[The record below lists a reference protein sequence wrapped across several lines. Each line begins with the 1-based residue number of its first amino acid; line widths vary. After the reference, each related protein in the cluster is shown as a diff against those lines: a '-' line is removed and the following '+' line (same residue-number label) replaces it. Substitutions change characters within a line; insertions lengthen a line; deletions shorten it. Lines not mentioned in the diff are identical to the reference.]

1 MRKRGL
7 MIALFI
13 VGLAMLIPFN
23 GTTWWGLEDSF
34 YGPLFIGILAVA
46 AVLAMIG
53 LNAKGRER
61 WLAFALSSAVLLGFS
76 VAYSYSFG
84 FILAPLSLAFLVIS
98 IIKLARKPAGD

>member
-1 MRKRGL
+1 

-23 GTTWWGLEDSF
+23 GMTWWGLWGLEGSF

-61 WLAFALSSAVLLGFS
+61 WLAFALTATLILGFS
-76 VAYSYSFG
+76 VGYLYSIG
-84 FILAPLSLAFLVIS
+84 FILAPLSLILLVIS
-98 IIKLARKPAGD
+98 IWRLANITPAD